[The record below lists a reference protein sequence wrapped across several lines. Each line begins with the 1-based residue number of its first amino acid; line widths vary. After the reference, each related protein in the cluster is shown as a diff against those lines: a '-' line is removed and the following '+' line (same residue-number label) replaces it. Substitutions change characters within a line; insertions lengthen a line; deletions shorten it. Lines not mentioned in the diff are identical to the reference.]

1 MAGEVKE
8 IELWP
13 CRYNARRKVK
23 NCQAMATIIACGM
36 DSIGRPKGQYELCVA
51 HARANCGAG
60 TGQRQEDYPPVNN
73 TVVQLDFTLED
84 FMSLLIREVH
94 WLELL
99 LDTQQA
105 RSTVSSIDM
114 NLAANDVI
122 VALLELRARQLRN

>member
-1 MAGEVKE
+1 M
-8 IELWP
+8 
-13 CRYNARRKVK
+13 
-23 NCQAMATIIACGM
+23 
-36 DSIGRPKGQYELCVA
+36 
-51 HARANCGAG
+51 
-60 TGQRQEDYPPVNN
+60 NN

-105 RSTVSSIDM
+105 RSAMSSIDM
-114 NLAANDVI
+114 NLAATDVI